1 MISSAAR
8 VILNVSKFNVSEN
21 VANISWHMLTNDYEI
36 MWAITEAVITELKDS
51 TKSQARVYS
60 KKGLYLGNGAR

>member
-1 MISSAAR
+1 
-8 VILNVSKFNVSEN
+8 
-21 VANISWHMLTNDYEI
+21 MLTNDYEI